1 MMSGGEQIRR
11 ALTFSHALWEARAEL
26 VDRAEREITRED
38 LDWFERERFDAV
50 MDEHRRVLRALEG
63 FRLQAAY
70 DSEPVSVRCTP
81 EERSAARRLA
91 FGLFEEGLSAESAVD
106 RLWSEGFP
114 HDVFGRSTSGG

>member
-1 MMSGGEQIRR
+1 MSGGEQIRR
-11 ALTFSHALWEARAEL
+11 ALIFSHALWEARAEV
-26 VDRAEREITRED
+26 VDRAEREVNRENCG
-38 LDWFERERFDAV
+38 WFERERFDAA
-50 MDEHRRVLRALEG
+50 MDEHRRALRALEE

-91 FGLFEEGLSAESAVD
+91 FGLFEGVLSAESAVD

-114 HDVFGRSTSGG
+114 HDIIGGSASGG